1 MLDALKFAF
10 EILIVGALALP
21 WLAILSQMLEAV
33 GPSATLPAFLNFI
46 PDAARTTV
54 TVAMVIA
61 FGYVVGS
68 VVSRT
73 SRDLFNDELLR
84 PLPTEDLIRI
94 AVYQGE
100 YCGQDQMNVNE
111 NAPRVGEPQVFSD
124 DSDLFED
131 SVGQALPLH
140 PSAAIKTQHS
150 LHEKYRNA
158 FCPTEAQVKLQHL
171 RPGEITEKIEQHITS
186 MFRLQEGEMLLL
198 GEDKVGRLKQ
208 YYDQITVLRGAAFN
222 GFVLLVIC
230 LVGCCANLRVRAGTD
245 LTKTLLAYLPAA
257 TLFGFGIYELGGH
270 YEHIKTAAT
279 HLHHSGTVLSWSQKT
294 DALYNDPP
302 LAELVLILLGAV
314 GLLVIFKAKKTTP
327 YFRTAL
333 VAAIITTICLGAWW
347 WTEIIYD
354 LQVVHSQVELRPNPL
369 IPVPAAG
376 PVGATAGNPAAPN
389 ASPK

>member
-21 WLAILSQMLEAV
+21 WLAILSQMFEAV
-33 GPSATLPAFLNFI
+33 GPSSTLPAFLNVI

-54 TVAMVIA
+54 TVALVIA
-61 FGYVVGS
+61 FGYVAGS

-111 NAPRVGEPQVFSD
+111 NAPFVGESTVLSD

-131 SVGQALPLH
+131 SEDHSLPRN
-140 PSAAIKTQHS
+140 PSKAIKTQHS

-158 FCPTEAQVKLQHL
+158 FCPTEAIAKQQLSRRETAEKL
-171 RPGEITEKIEQHITS
+171 EQHITN

-230 LVGCCANLRVRAGTD
+230 LMGCCANLRIRAAANP
-245 LTKTLLAYLPAA
+245 TKTFFAYLPAA
-257 TLFGFGIYELGGH
+257 ILFSFGIYELGGH
-270 YEHIKTAAT
+270 YRHIQAAAM
-279 HLHHSGTVLSWSQKT
+279 HLHHSDLVTRSQSV

-314 GLLVIFKAKKTTP
+314 GLLVIFKAKKTAP
-327 YFRTAL
+327 YLRTAI
-333 VAAIITTICLGAWW
+333 VAGIVTAVCLGAWW
-347 WTEIIYD
+347 WTEIMYD

-369 IPVPAAG
+369 ITVHTG
-376 PVGATAGNPAAPN
+376 PGADSTKTVNAPD
-389 ASPK
+389 PP

>member
-21 WLAILSQMLEAV
+21 WLAILSQMFETV
-33 GPSATLPAFLNFI
+33 GPSTTLPAFLKFI
-46 PDAARTTV
+46 PDAARATV
-54 TVAMVIA
+54 TIALVIA
-61 FGYVVGS
+61 FGYVAGS

-73 SRDLFNDELLR
+73 SRDFFNDELLR

-100 YCGQDQMNVNE
+100 YCGKDQMNVNE
-111 NAPRVGEPQVFSD
+111 NATDIGEPTIFSD

-131 SVGQALPLH
+131 SVVHALPRN
-140 PSAAIKTQHS
+140 PSPAIQTQHS

-158 FCPTEAQVKLQHL
+158 FCPAEAMAKQALS
-171 RPGEITEKIEQHITS
+171 PPEIAEQLEQHITS

-222 GFVLLVIC
+222 AFVLLLIC
-230 LVGCCANLRVRAGTD
+230 IMGCCANLRVRAGAD
-245 LTKTLLAYLPAA
+245 SRKTFFAYLPAA
-257 TLFGFGIYELGGH
+257 TLLCFGIYKLVGH
-270 YEHIKTAAT
+270 YQQIHAAAM
-279 HLHHSGTVLSWSQKT
+279 HLHHSASHQITWWQNV

-302 LAELVLILLGAV
+302 LAEFALILLGSV

-327 YFRTAL
+327 YLRTAI
-333 VAAIITTICLGAWW
+333 VAAIVTIVCLGAWW
-347 WTEIIYD
+347 WTEIMYD

-369 IPVPAAG
+369 TAVHID
-376 PVGATAGNPAAPN
+376 ATGGTHKGEPT
-389 ASPK
+389 K